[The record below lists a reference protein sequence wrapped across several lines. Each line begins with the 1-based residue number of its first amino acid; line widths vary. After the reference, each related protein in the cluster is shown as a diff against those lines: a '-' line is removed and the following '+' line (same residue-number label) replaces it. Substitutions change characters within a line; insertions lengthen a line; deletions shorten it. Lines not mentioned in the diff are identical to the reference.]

1 MDAGRGG
8 RGGGGRSGGRGDGRG
23 GRGGGRDGSA
33 AITVSGT
40 PAELAEQLEVLRGEA
55 IRAKRSGDFAGA
67 RAAFAKV
74 RAIETHLQALGQPEA
89 SSVVAMPRNGV
100 LGTPLAEEGFVLV
113 DRTQVG
119 ANSYILRFE
128 LPEDRCVCVVLVLC
142 RVSA

>member
-1 MDAGRGG
+1 
-8 RGGGGRSGGRGDGRG
+8 
-23 GRGGGRDGSA
+23 
-33 AITVSGT
+33 
-40 PAELAEQLEVLRGEA
+40 
-55 IRAKRSGDFAGA
+55 
-67 RAAFAKV
+67 V